1 MQNAVNNLIYNTL
14 IADGSV
20 ALPSVGRLS
29 IVRRPAS
36 MSGKKVSPPQYVV
49 EFSSATEG
57 RTIVDVVSDVASVD
71 LVQAEDIYRRWLDKV
86 RTERGVVIEGVGE
99 LRNKSF
105 VAVPELL
112 GALNSVGNAPIRITR
127 RRSGGVWF
135 YAVAA
140 MLIIAV
146 AAYFAIGHF
155 DTPDIVACE
164 ETNIEVEK
172 SVSETE
178 YMADAE
184 TIADVVEEPVMD
196 VAEKPVAEV
205 VEEPV
210 TEVAKAWNEEDDIR
224 HWVVIGTYSTSD
236 NAERAKRDAERG
248 DEGCV
253 CDVFRL
259 GSMYAVVAFGA
270 AEREACEEFKRAH
283 RAKYPQAWIHTP
295 KRKK

>member
-20 ALPSVGRLS
+20 VLPSVGRLS

-112 GALNSVGNAPIRITR
+112 GALNSVGNVPMRITR
-127 RRSGGVWF
+127 RRSGGVWL
-135 YAVAA
+135 YAVVA

-146 AAYFAIGHF
+146 AAYFAIGYF

-172 SVSETE
+172 SVSEAE

-253 CDVFRL
+253 FDVFRL

>member
-20 ALPSVGRLS
+20 ALPSVGCLS

-71 LVQAEDIYRRWLDKV
+71 LEQAEDIYRRWLDKV

-105 VAVPELL
+105 VVVPELL
-112 GALNSVGNAPIRITR
+112 GALNSVGNAPIRIKC
-127 RRSGGVWF
+127 RRSGGVWL

-140 MLIIAV
+140 VLIIAV
-146 AAYFAIGHF
+146 AAYFAIGYF
-155 DTPDIVACE
+155 NTPDIVACE

-172 SVSETE
+172 SVFEVE

-184 TIADVVEEPVMD
+184 TIANVVEEPVMD

-248 DEGCV
+248 DEDCV

>member
-20 ALPSVGRLS
+20 VLPSVGRLS

-283 RAKYPQAWIHTP
+283 HAKYPQAWIHTP

>member
-29 IVRRPAS
+29 IVRRPAL

-57 RTIVDVVSDVASVD
+57 RTVVDVVSDVASVD
-71 LVQAEDIYRRWLDKV
+71 LEQAEDIYRRWLDKV
-86 RTERGVVIEGVGE
+86 RTERVVVIEGVGE
-99 LRNKSF
+99 LRNKTF

-127 RRSGGVWF
+127 RRSGGAWL

-140 MLIIAV
+140 VLIIAV
-146 AAYFAIGHF
+146 AAYFAIGYF

-164 ETNIEVEK
+164 ETDIEVEK
-172 SVSETE
+172 SVSEAE

-184 TIADVVEEPVMD
+184 VVADVVEEPVMD

-210 TEVAKAWNEEDDIR
+210 TEVAKAWNEEEDIR

-270 AEREACEEFKRAH
+270 AEREACEEFKRTH

>member
-29 IVRRPAS
+29 IVRRSAL

-49 EFSSATEG
+49 EFSSATDG

-71 LVQAEDIYRRWLDKV
+71 LAQAEDIYRRWLDKV

-127 RRSGGVWF
+127 RRSGGVWL

-140 MLIIAV
+140 VLFLAV
-146 AAYFAIGHF
+146 AAYFVIGYF
-155 DTPDIVACE
+155 DTPDIVAYE

-172 SVSETE
+172 GVSEAE

-196 VAEKPVAEV
+196 VAEKPVADV

-210 TEVAKAWNEEDDIR
+210 MEVAKAWNEEEDIR

-295 KRKK
+295 KRK

>member
-112 GALNSVGNAPIRITR
+112 GALNLVGNAPIRITR

>member
-36 MSGKKVSPPQYVV
+36 MSGKKVSPPQYMV

-71 LVQAEDIYRRWLDKV
+71 LEQAEDIYRRWLDKV

-112 GALNSVGNAPIRITR
+112 SALNSVGNAPIRITR
-127 RRSGGVWF
+127 RRGGGAWL

-140 MLIIAV
+140 VLLLAV
-146 AAYFAIGHF
+146 AAYFAIGYF
-155 DTPDIVACE
+155 DTLDIEACE

-172 SVSETE
+172 GVFEAE
-178 YMADAE
+178 YIADAE
-184 TIADVVEEPVMD
+184 TIADVVDEPVMD

-205 VEEPV
+205 VEESV
-210 TEVAKAWNEEDDIR
+210 TEVAKAWNEEGDIR

>member
-112 GALNSVGNAPIRITR
+112 GALNLVGNAPIRITR

-210 TEVAKAWNEEDDIR
+210 TKVAKAWNEEDDIR

-283 RAKYPQAWIHTP
+283 HAKYPQAWIHTP

>member
-29 IVRRPAS
+29 IARRPAS

-71 LVQAEDIYRRWLDKV
+71 LEQAEDIYRRWLDKV

-105 VAVPELL
+105 VAAPELL
-112 GALNSVGNAPIRITR
+112 GALNSVGNAPIRIAR
-127 RRSGGVWF
+127 RRSGGAWL

-146 AAYFAIGHF
+146 AAYFAIGYF

-172 SVSETE
+172 SVFEVE

-184 TIADVVEEPVMD
+184 TIADVVEEPIMD
-196 VAEKPVAEV
+196 VAEKPVTEV

-248 DEGCV
+248 DEDCV

>member
-20 ALPSVGRLS
+20 ALPSVGCLS

-86 RTERGVVIEGVGE
+86 RTERVVVIEGVGE

-127 RRSGGVWF
+127 RRSGGVWL

-140 MLIIAV
+140 VLIIAV
-146 AAYFAIGHF
+146 AAYFAIEYF
-155 DTPDIVACE
+155 DTPDIVAYE

-172 SVSETE
+172 SASEAE

-184 TIADVVEEPVMD
+184 TIADVVEEPVID

-205 VEEPV
+205 VEELV

-283 RAKYPQAWIHTP
+283 HAKYPQAWIHTP

>member
-1 MQNAVNNLIYNTL
+1 
-14 IADGSV
+14 
-20 ALPSVGRLS
+20 
-29 IVRRPAS
+29 

-49 EFSSATEG
+49 EFSSTTEG

-112 GALNSVGNAPIRITR
+112 GALNSVSGAPIRITR
-127 RRSGGVWF
+127 RRSRGVWL

-140 MLIIAV
+140 VLLIVV
-146 AAYFAIGHF
+146 AAYFAVGYF
-155 DTPDIVACE
+155 GAPDIVACE
-164 ETNIEVEK
+164 ETDIEVENSLSK
-172 SVSETE
+172 PEHI
-178 YMADAE
+178 ADAE
-184 TIADVVEEPVMD
+184 PVADVVEEP
-196 VAEKPVAEV
+196 AAEV
-205 VEEPV
+205 VEEPAA
-210 TEVAKAWNEEDDIR
+210 EVAKPWNEEDDIR
-224 HWVVIGTYSTSD
+224 HWVVIGTYSTPD

>member
-71 LVQAEDIYRRWLDKV
+71 LEQAEDIYRRWLDKV

-127 RRSGGVWF
+127 RRSGGVWL

-146 AAYFAIGHF
+146 AAYFAIGYF

-164 ETNIEVEK
+164 ETDIEVEK
-172 SVSETE
+172 GVSEVE

-184 TIADVVEEPVMD
+184 TIADVVEEPV
-196 VAEKPVAEV
+196 A
-205 VEEPV
+205 
-210 TEVAKAWNEEDDIR
+210 EVAKPWNEEDDIR

>member
-1 MQNAVNNLIYNTL
+1 
-14 IADGSV
+14 
-20 ALPSVGRLS
+20 
-29 IVRRPAS
+29 

-71 LVQAEDIYRRWLDKV
+71 LEQAEDIYRRWLDKV

-127 RRSGGVWF
+127 RRSGGVWL

-146 AAYFAIGHF
+146 AAYFAVGYF
-155 DTPDIVACE
+155 DAPDIVACE
-164 ETNIEVEK
+164 EMNIGVEK
-172 SVSETE
+172 GVSEAE

-184 TIADVVEEPVMD
+184 TIADVEEPAAGVAEEPV
-196 VAEKPVAEV
+196 A
-205 VEEPV
+205 
-210 TEVAKAWNEEDDIR
+210 EVAKAWNEEDDIR

-283 RAKYPQAWIHTP
+283 RAEYPQAWIHTP

>member
-112 GALNSVGNAPIRITR
+112 GALNLVGNAPIRITR

-283 RAKYPQAWIHTP
+283 HAKYPQAWIHTP

>member
-112 GALNSVGNAPIRITR
+112 GALNSVGNVPMRITR

-146 AAYFAIGHF
+146 AAYFAIGYF

-178 YMADAE
+178 YVADAE

>member
-29 IVRRPAS
+29 IVRRPAT

-71 LVQAEDIYRRWLDKV
+71 LEQAEDIYRRWLDKV

-127 RRSGGVWF
+127 RRSGGAWL

-140 MLIIAV
+140 VLFLAV
-146 AAYFAIGHF
+146 AAYFAIGYF

-172 SVSETE
+172 SVSEAE

-196 VAEKPVAEV
+196 VAEEPVAEV

>member
-20 ALPSVGRLS
+20 VLPSVGRLS

-112 GALNSVGNAPIRITR
+112 GALNLVGNAPIRITR

>member
-105 VAVPELL
+105 VAVSELL
-112 GALNSVGNAPIRITR
+112 SALNSVGNAPIRITR
-127 RRSGGVWF
+127 RRSGGVWL

-140 MLIIAV
+140 VLLLAV
-146 AAYFAIGHF
+146 AAYFAIGYF

-172 SVSETE
+172 GVSKTE

-184 TIADVVEEPVMD
+184 AIADVVEE
-196 VAEKPVAEV
+196 PVAEV

-236 NAERAKRDAERG
+236 NAERAKCDAERG

>member
-71 LVQAEDIYRRWLDKV
+71 LEQAEDIYRRWLDKV

-112 GALNSVGNAPIRITR
+112 SALNSVGNAPIRITR
-127 RRSGGVWF
+127 RRSGGAWL

-140 MLIIAV
+140 VLFLAV
-146 AAYFAIGHF
+146 AVYFAIGYF
-155 DTPDIVACE
+155 DNPDIVACE
-164 ETNIEVEK
+164 ETDIEVENSLSK
-172 SVSETE
+172 PE
-178 YMADAE
+178 YIADAE
-184 TIADVVEEPVMD
+184 PIADVVEEPAAD
-196 VAEKPVAEV
+196 V

-210 TEVAKAWNEEDDIR
+210 AEVAKPWNEEDDIR

>member
-112 GALNSVGNAPIRITR
+112 GALNSVGNVPMRITR
-127 RRSGGVWF
+127 RRSGGVWL
-135 YAVAA
+135 YAVVA

-146 AAYFAIGHF
+146 AAYFAIGYF

-283 RAKYPQAWIHTP
+283 HAKYPQAWIHTP

>member
-29 IVRRPAS
+29 IIRRPAS

-71 LVQAEDIYRRWLDKV
+71 LAQAEDIYRRWLDKV

-105 VAVPELL
+105 VVVPELL
-112 GALNSVGNAPIRITR
+112 SALNSVGNAPIRITR
-127 RRSGGVWF
+127 RRSGGVWL

-146 AAYFAIGHF
+146 AAYFAIGYF
-155 DTPDIVACE
+155 DTPYIVACE

-172 SVSETE
+172 GVSETE

-184 TIADVVEEPVMD
+184 TIADVVEEPVMG
-196 VAEKPVAEV
+196 VAEEPVAEV

-270 AEREACEEFKRAH
+270 VEREACEEFKRAH
-283 RAKYPQAWIHTP
+283 RAEYPQAWIHTP

>member
-127 RRSGGVWF
+127 RRSGGVWL

-140 MLIIAV
+140 VLLLAV
-146 AAYFAIGHF
+146 AAYFAIGYF
-155 DTPDIVACE
+155 DTHDIVACE
-164 ETNIEVEK
+164 ETNIEVENSLSK
-172 SVSETE
+172 PE

-184 TIADVVEEPVMD
+184 VIADVVEEPVMD
-196 VAEKPVAEV
+196 VAEKPVSEV

-224 HWVVIGTYSTSD
+224 HWVVIGTYSTPD

>member
-127 RRSGGVWF
+127 RRSGGAWL
-135 YAVAA
+135 YAVAVV
-140 MLIIAV
+140 LLLAV
-146 AAYFAIGHF
+146 AIYFAIGYF

-164 ETNIEVEK
+164 ETDIEVENSLSK
-172 SVSETE
+172 PE
-178 YMADAE
+178 YIADAE
-184 TIADVVEEPVMD
+184 PIADVVEEPVMD
-196 VAEKPVAEV
+196 VAEKPISEV

-210 TEVAKAWNEEDDIR
+210 MEVAKARNEEDDIR

-283 RAKYPQAWIHTP
+283 HAKYPQAWIHTP

>member
-71 LVQAEDIYRRWLDKV
+71 LEQAEDIYRRWLDKV

-112 GALNSVGNAPIRITR
+112 SALNSVGNAPIRITR
-127 RRSGGVWF
+127 RRSGGAWL

-140 MLIIAV
+140 VLFLAV
-146 AAYFAIGHF
+146 AAYFAIGYF

-172 SVSETE
+172 SVSEAE

-196 VAEKPVAEV
+196 VA
-205 VEEPV
+205 EEPV

>member
-127 RRSGGVWF
+127 RRSGGVWL
-135 YAVAA
+135 YVVAA

-146 AAYFAIGHF
+146 AAYFAIGYF
-155 DTPDIVACE
+155 DTLDIVACE

-172 SVSETE
+172 GVSEAE

-184 TIADVVEEPVMD
+184 AIADVV
-196 VAEKPVAEV
+196 EKPVAEV

-210 TEVAKAWNEEDDIR
+210 MEVAKPWNEEDDIR

-248 DEGCV
+248 DEGGV

-283 RAKYPQAWIHTP
+283 RAEYPQAWIHTP

>member
-20 ALPSVGRLS
+20 ALPSVGCLS

-105 VAVPELL
+105 VAVSELL
-112 GALNSVGNAPIRITR
+112 CTLNSVGNAPIRITR
-127 RRSGGVWF
+127 RRSGGVWL

-140 MLIIAV
+140 VLLLAV
-146 AAYFAIGHF
+146 AAYFAIGYF
-155 DTPDIVACE
+155 DTLDIVACE

-172 SVSETE
+172 GVSEAE

-196 VAEKPVAEV
+196 VAEKPVADV

>member
-20 ALPSVGRLS
+20 VLPSVGRLS

-112 GALNSVGNAPIRITR
+112 GALNLVGNAPIRITR

-283 RAKYPQAWIHTP
+283 HAKYPQAWIHTP

>member
-112 GALNSVGNAPIRITR
+112 GALNSVGNVPMRITR
-127 RRSGGVWF
+127 RRSGGVWL
-135 YAVAA
+135 YAVVA

-146 AAYFAIGHF
+146 AAYFAIGYF

-172 SVSETE
+172 GVSEAE

-253 CDVFRL
+253 FDVFRL

-283 RAKYPQAWIHTP
+283 HAKYPQAWIHTP

>member
-1 MQNAVNNLIYNTL
+1 
-14 IADGSV
+14 
-20 ALPSVGRLS
+20 
-29 IVRRPAS
+29 

-112 GALNSVGNAPIRITR
+112 GALNSVGNVPMRITR
-127 RRSGGVWF
+127 RRSGGVWL
-135 YAVAA
+135 YAVVA

-146 AAYFAIGHF
+146 AAYFAIGYF

-283 RAKYPQAWIHTP
+283 HAKYPQAWIHTP